1 MNAPTTATATP
12 HARPSQAAGHPEP
25 GPLRKAAI
33 LVVSLD
39 EPLAAQLLGR
49 LERPAVEAVS
59 LEIARLD
66 YIAPEEQHAVLEEF
80 YALGLKRLRFL
91 FDDLVRMDDT
101 DLREAYHDEDAAT
114 WALALAGAPRPV
126 LTRVLGVLPPG
137 SIRGLRAALD
147 HLGPFRLD
155 DAEAAQAELA
165 ERFRRLH
172 DHGRI
177 TLPDPDGQEAILV

>member
-1 MNAPTTATATP
+1 MNAPTAAASP
-12 HARPSQAAGHPEP
+12 HIRPSSTAQATQTN
-25 GPLRKAAI
+25 PLRKAAI
-33 LVVSLD
+33 LVVSLE
-39 EPLAAQLLGR
+39 EPLSSQLLDR
-49 LERPAVEAVS
+49 LERPLVEAVS
-59 LEIARLD
+59 LEIAQLENV
-66 YIAPEEQHAVLEEF
+66 APEEQRAVLEEF

-126 LTRVLGVLPPG
+126 LARVLGALSPG

-155 DAEAAQAELA
+155 DAEAAQAELT